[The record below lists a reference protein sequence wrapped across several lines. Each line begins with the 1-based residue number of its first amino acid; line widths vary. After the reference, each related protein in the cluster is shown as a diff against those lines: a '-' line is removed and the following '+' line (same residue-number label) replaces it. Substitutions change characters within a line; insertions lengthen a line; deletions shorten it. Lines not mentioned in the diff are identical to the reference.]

1 MQDIKPHKMRYQ
13 QIIKSSIT
21 PPIALKKPR
30 IKTPFIG
37 IIVRIWGQ
45 HNTLYLNR
53 KLKVPYLRAS

>member
-1 MQDIKPHKMRYQ
+1 MQNIKPHKMRCK

-30 IKTPFIG
+30 RKKPFIG
-37 IIVRIWGQ
+37 VIVRIWGQ
-45 HNTLYLNR
+45 HNTLYLKI